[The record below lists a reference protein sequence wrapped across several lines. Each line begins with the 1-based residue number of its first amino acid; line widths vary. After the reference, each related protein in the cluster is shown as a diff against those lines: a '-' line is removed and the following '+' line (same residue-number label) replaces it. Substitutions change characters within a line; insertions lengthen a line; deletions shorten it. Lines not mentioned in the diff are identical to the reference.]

1 MESTANAAL
10 FEKQA
15 REHLRIVASAD
26 FDAVEANVTQDYF
39 NRRSADEPTETRTPG
54 PDGLKAT
61 IRWLH
66 RAFTDLRFE
75 IHDVFVSDNKV
86 AIRATMH
93 GRQHGS
99 FVVYDSPDG
108 YVTDVFPSN
117 GQTLAVDHVH
127 LFIIEDGKVA
137 EHDAVRDD
145 LGMAKQLGWIPP
157 SPAFILRMLYARR
170 KERRAMKRDK

>member
-1 MESTANAAL
+1 MKSTENATL
-10 FEKQA
+10 FEEQA

-26 FDAVEANVTQDYF
+26 FDAVEANVTHDYF
-39 NRRSADEPTETRTPG
+39 NRRSADEPIETRTPG
-54 PDGLKAT
+54 PEGLKAT

-75 IHDVFVSDNKV
+75 IHDVFVSGNKV
-86 AIRATMH
+86 AIRATMY

-108 YVTDVFPSN
+108 DVTDVFPSN
-117 GQTLAVDHVH
+117 GRTLAVEHIH
-127 LFIIEDGKVA
+127 LFKIEDGKVA

-157 SPAFILRMLYARR
+157 RPGFILRMLYARR
-170 KERRAMKRDK
+170 QERRALKQNK

>member
-1 MESTANAAL
+1 MNDHETKNGEYERL
-10 FEKQA
+10 A
-15 REHLRIVASAD
+15 REHLRIVAEGD
-26 FDAVEANVTQDYF
+26 FDAIEENVTDDYF
-39 NRRSADEPTETRTPG
+39 NVRSADEPLESRRLG
-54 PDGLKAT
+54 PAGLRVT
-61 IRWLH
+61 IEWLH

-75 IHDVFVSDNKV
+75 IHDVIVSGTRV

-117 GQTLAVDHVH
+117 GRSMSVFHTHWFRIAN
-127 LFIIEDGKVA
+127 GKVC

-145 LGMAKQLGWIPP
+145 LGMAKQLGWLPP
-157 SPAFILRMLYARR
+157 TPGYIVRMLLDRRRARR
-170 KERRAMKRDK
+170 ASKQ